1 MPQAR
6 VPSQPA
12 GVYAL
17 ADALALLLR
26 TAALAVLLG
35 RLLLLDALGAVL
47 VELLV
52 LGDDFVLAVLGLAAA
67 AGAACVASVY
77 TCFIG
82 ETRSSSGKE

>member
-1 MPQAR
+1 
-6 VPSQPA
+6 
-12 GVYAL
+12 VYAL

-26 TAALAVLLG
+26 AAALAVLLG

-67 AGAACVASVY
+67 AGAAWSEVQSVY
-77 TCFIG
+77 VCAEI
-82 ETRSSSGKE
+82 